1 MKIKKAIINKI
12 KDKQKEKDR
21 VYELYKNASTVIT
34 KDEMHRLKKVL
45 KNEDNEKKLKDWAYG
60 LALQINSI
68 NAKGYRDDYNKRLH
82 ESIEKILK
90 NTNATIVYTLHF
102 NEKCKFGCKR
112 IEDFMQDYFVTYELF
127 DKGEI
132 MPEDLLKQLKDDGVD
147 IVFNYV

>member
-1 MKIKKAIINKI
+1 MKVEKDIIRKI

-21 VYELYKNASTVIT
+21 IYELYNTVSTVIT
-34 KDEMHRLKKVL
+34 KDEMHRLKKAL
-45 KNEDNEKKLKDWAYG
+45 KSDEVNKLKDWSYG
-60 LALQINSI
+60 LGLQINSI
-68 NAKGYRDDYNKRLH
+68 NAKLYRDDYNKRLH

-132 MPEDLLKQLKDDGVD
+132 TPEDLLKQLKDDGVD